1 VKIHFR
7 SIQRIPIAY
16 IPKPIQKLPKL
27 PPLFT
32 GPEMFNKSDGLK
44 VMAIS
49 PNKIGK
55 LDVAN
60 LQPL

>member
-1 VKIHFR
+1 
-7 SIQRIPIAY
+7 
-16 IPKPIQKLPKL
+16 
-27 PPLFT
+27 
-32 GPEMFNKSDGLK
+32 MFNKSDGLM

-49 PNKIGK
+49 PNKVGK